1 MQFKEWL
8 QAELDKRKLT
18 RRQFCDMIG
27 CARPTLTLWL
37 LGERHPHKSNQKKI
51 VKALAAGNESLRVNL
66 ILSLW
71 EVE

>member
-1 MQFKEWL
+1 MQFNEWL
-8 QAELDKRKLT
+8 QAELDKREWT
-18 RRQFCDMIG
+18 RRQFCDMVG

-37 LGERHPHKSNQKKI
+37 LGERYPKKTNQKKI
-51 VKALAAGNESLRVNL
+51 VKALADGNEALRVNL